1 MILTMQCKIV
11 FPKNERRREIVL
23 YQINRC
29 GFESTWKENTSRG
42 TLTMPRNV
50 SYFNK
55 HKVGDIFRRGD
66 KVILSFGYDDK
77 LIEEFS
83 GYVSH
88 VSADIPIEISF
99 EDEMFNVKKMP
110 VNFSHPNISLEN
122 LLKTIIP
129 GYEID
134 SLEGVQLGAVK
145 LAKTKVGPVLEKL
158 QSDWGLYT
166 YMRGKTVVCGKYYA
180 DDSARNKV
188 KFDLERNCVA
198 TGLTYQKKEDI
209 SLKIKVVSTLRDGTK
224 IEVDDIGDPDGNE
237 RQLTYYN
244 IESLAELERLG
255 KLDYEKYKQDRFEG
269 SFTAFG
275 IPSVNHGMKVDLTST
290 LYEDRKGVYYVEKV
304 AKEFSDGG
312 YRQEIT
318 IGDKVN

>member
-11 FPKNERRREIVL
+11 FEKNERRREIVL
-23 YQINRC
+23 YQITGC
-29 GFESTWKENTSRG
+29 EFESTWKENTSRG

-55 HKVGDIFRRGD
+55 HKVGEIFRRGD
-66 KVILSFGYDDK
+66 KISVSFGYDDTV
-77 LIEEFS
+77 IEEFT

-88 VSADIPIEISF
+88 VSADIPIVISF
-99 EDEMFNVKKMP
+99 EDEMFNVKNIN
-110 VNFSHPNISLEN
+110 VNFSHKNISLEN

-180 DDSARNKV
+180 DDSALNKV

-198 TGLTYQKKEDI
+198 TGLTYQKKEDV
-209 SLKIKVVSTLRDGTK
+209 SLKIKVVSTLKNGTK
-224 IEVDDIGDPDGNE
+224 VEVDNIGDANGNE

-244 IESLAELERLG
+244 IESKKELERLG

-275 IPSVNHGMKVDLTST
+275 IPSVRHGMKVDLKST
-290 LYEDRKGVYYVEKV
+290 LYADRTGVYYVEKV
-304 AKEFSDGG
+304 AKTFSDGG
-312 YRQEIT
+312 IRQEIT
-318 IGDKVN
+318 LGDKVS